1 MPTTDSA
8 APQTQAQVSSHL
20 SEGIAIP
27 VTEPIVRVRLH
38 RVGAGQPITIGEAG
52 QSLTI
57 RGGGAKIQIV
67 GTVTLWREGGHWASR
82 QGTPLSSAI
91 INTPIIDVSAIDPM
105 QVSGKSGRR
114 YPTTIRCVADGDLF
128 DVINVT
134 PMSEYIPG
142 VLAGELFEGWHDAA
156 FEAQAVAARSFAV
169 SECAQRQSRHWDVTD
184 TPASQHYIGVPTWSQ
199 AQSTAAATAGQVL
212 TFDGQIV
219 AGYFS
224 SCCGGRAATA
234 LDAVGPNP
242 INSLAPLGGHGN
254 PAACTHAPRYTWSD
268 SWDAKDVARALQ
280 KFGARVGRSD
290 LKRLRRVT
298 AIRPIKPNQHGR
310 PTMLDVGGAEVRCV
324 DLPGIFTESGLK
336 APPSGW
342 VSGRVRSG
350 TLHLE
355 GHGFGH
361 GVGLCQYG
369 AEDLASKSSAAHD
382 ILQFYYPGA
391 SITKAW

>member
-27 VTEPIVRVRLH
+27 VSEPIVRVRLH
-38 RVGAGQPITIGEAG
+38 RVGAGLPITIGEAG

-298 AIRPIKPNQHGR
+298 AIRPIKTQSTWSSHN
-310 PTMLDVGGAEVRCV
+310 ARCWW
-324 DLPGIFTESGLK
+324 G
-336 APPSGW
+336 
-342 VSGRVRSG
+342 
-350 TLHLE
+350 
-355 GHGFGH
+355 
-361 GVGLCQYG
+361 
-369 AEDLASKSSAAHD
+369 
-382 ILQFYYPGA
+382 
-391 SITKAW
+391 